1 MSDAPSNAD
10 RHIVDLGAEFPRAE
24 LDTLVAWGASF
35 LSSSDEDACVRS
47 ASLAL
52 EFAHL
57 AWRNARARGR
67 KLSSWQQRLIAL
79 ALVAS
84 CVRARKM
91 IEEGDN
97 HVRH

>member
-1 MSDAPSNAD
+1 MSDAPLNAD
-10 RHIVDLGAEFPRAE
+10 RHLVDLGAEFPPAE
-24 LDTLVAWGASF
+24 LDTLVAWGASY
-35 LSSSDEDACVRS
+35 LSSSDEDACVRA

-57 AWRNARARGR
+57 AWQNARARGR

-84 CVRARKM
+84 CVRARKLL
-91 IEEGDN
+91 EEDGTY
-97 HVRH
+97 VRH